1 MDRKAAAK
9 ALETYRPPAMR
20 QQIRRAEGL
29 TVLDDSYN
37 ASPDSVRSSLN
48 VLASLPCEGKRGA
61 VLADML
67 ELGDLSEQAHYDT
80 GREAAKS
87 GIQFLVTVGHRAE
100 AIARGALA
108 ENPLL
113 DCRVCQSN
121 EEAVRELKGLIGK
134 GDAVLVK
141 GSRGMKTDEI
151 VTALLGSKT

>member
-1 MDRKAAAK
+1 M
-9 ALETYRPPAMR
+9 
-20 QQIRRAEGL
+20 
-29 TVLDDSYN
+29 
-37 ASPDSVRSSLN
+37 
-48 VLASLPCEGKRGA
+48 LASLPCEGKRGA

-108 ENPLL
+108 ENPSL

-121 EEAVRELKGLIGK
+121 EEAVRELKALLGR